1 MKPVTVI
8 EEADLR
14 MLGNL
19 GEQNAG
25 LQGVFRG
32 FKSSWSG
39 FALVLVEDLDGC
51 SGSRHPGEIAVCP
64 YPIWQ

>member
-1 MKPVTVI
+1 MKPVTAI

-14 MLGNL
+14 MLDNL

-39 FALVLVEDLDGC
+39 FGLVLVEDLDGM
-51 SGSRHPGEIAVCP
+51 
-64 YPIWQ
+64 

>member
-14 MLGNL
+14 MLDNL

-39 FALVLVEDLDGC
+39 FALVLVEDLDGM
-51 SGSRHPGEIAVCP
+51 
-64 YPIWQ
+64 